1 MASQNPKEKTSCEN
15 AKNEKRI
22 GYIGWE
28 EYFMAVAQL
37 SSLRSKDPSTQVG
50 ACIVNKDKRIVG
62 TGYNGMPDRCSDDE
76 LPWGKGEG
84 LDNKKPYVCHAELN
98 AILNRFSANL
108 KDCKIFVTLFPC
120 NHCTQMIIQSGIHK
134 VVYLSDEKKEK
145 DEVKVSK
152 ILLRMAGVKYRP
164 YRGKMDP
171 IKIQFAPGPTDDGG
185 KMDPIKVQFS
195 VCNTDVRGKMDP
207 IKLHC
212 PPGSTDVRGKMDLIK
227 LHCPPGSTDVHGK
240 MEPIK
245 EQLPPGPTDCQRW
258 NGYLNSNLIK
268 KCFFHLV
275 NEGNMF
281 T

>member
-1 MASQNPKEKTSCEN
+1 
-15 AKNEKRI
+15 
-22 GYIGWE
+22 
-28 EYFMAVAQL
+28 MAVAKL
-37 SSLRSKDPSTQVG
+37 SSLRSKDPNTQVG

-98 AILNRFSANL
+98 AILNRFSADL
-108 KDCKIFVTLFPC
+108 KGCKIFVTLFPC
-120 NHCTQMIIQSGIHK
+120 NHCSQMIIQSGIRK
-134 VVYLSDEKKEK
+134 VVYLSDEKKET

-152 ILLRMAGVKYRP
+152 RILGLAGVGHRA

-171 IKIQFAPGPTDDGG
+171 IKIQFPRGPADDGG
-185 KMDPIKVQFS
+185 KMDPIKEQLPPGPTEVRVKIDPIKVQFA

-212 PPGSTDVRGKMDLIK
+212 PPGSTDVRGKMDPIL
-227 LHCPPGSTDVHGK
+227 LQFPPGSTDVRGK

-258 NGYLNSNLIK
+258 NGYQNSHLIN